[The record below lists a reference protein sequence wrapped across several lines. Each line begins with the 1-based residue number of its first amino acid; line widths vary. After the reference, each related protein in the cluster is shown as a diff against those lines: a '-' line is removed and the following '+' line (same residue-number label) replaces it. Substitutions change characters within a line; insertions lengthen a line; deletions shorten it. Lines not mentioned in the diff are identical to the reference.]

1 MKFHKKSGSKD
12 LDSNSVNLNLDKPKN
27 KNPKKH
33 RVLKIFLVLLALAVL
48 AGGAFAAKTI
58 TTINKVIKHQGGIS
72 ADGLKGELDLSKL
85 KGEGEGRV
93 NILLLGVGD
102 VGHAG
107 EGLTDTILVASVDP
121 KTYDVVMISIPRD
134 LYVKIPGFWWSKINA
149 ANAFAEQAK
158 EDSGPEVIK
167 KTVSDVLDMPI
178 HYYLRIDFTGLKKSV
193 DSLGGVDINNPAA
206 LSDPD
211 YPCDKNERYSC
222 GFNLKAGN
230 FHMDGALALKFARCR
245 KGTCGDDYGRAKRQQ
260 TVLVAMRDQALKLG
274 NILNPAKINDLLG
287 IVGDHLRTDISLEEM
302 QRLVTI
308 GRKIN
313 SNTIINK
320 VLENEEEGLVKNSN
334 IGDSSIVIPTA
345 GVGNYRAIQSYVRSL
360 LIDGY
365 IKSEAAKVEIISDG
379 ARPGRVYALSVL
391 LKSLGYNVIKT
402 TVITEPS
409 DGKTKIID
417 FTNGNKAYTAKY
429 LENRLKVV
437 VDRQVAG
444 PASQTEIKII
454 LGADYEFKNSL

>member
-1 MKFHKKSGSKD
+1 MKLKKMSGSKN
-12 LDSNSVNLNLDKPKN
+12 LDSGTASSNIDKSKIKNS
-27 KNPKKH
+27 KKH
-33 RVLKIFLVLLALAVL
+33 WVLRVSLVLLALAVL

-58 TTINKVIKHQGGIS
+58 MTINKVIKHQGGIS

-107 EGLTDTILVASVDP
+107 EALTDTILVASIDP

-134 LYVKIPGFWWSKINA
+134 LYVKIPGYWWSKINS
-149 ANAFAEQAK
+149 ANAFAEQDK
-158 EDSGPEVIK
+158 EGSGPEVIK

-193 DSLGGVDINNPAA
+193 DSLGGVDINNPTA

-211 YPCDKNERYSC
+211 YPCDKNESYSC
-222 GFNLKAGN
+222 GFNLKAGDY
-230 FHMDGALALKFARCR
+230 HMDGALALKFARCR
-245 KGTCGDDYGRAKRQQ
+245 KGNCGDDYGRAKRQQ
-260 TVLVAMRDQALKLG
+260 AVLVAMRDQALELG
-274 NILNPAKINDLLG
+274 NILNPAKVNELLG

-334 IGDSSIVIPTA
+334 IGDASVVVPAA
-345 GVGNYRAIQSYVRSL
+345 GVGNYRAIQSYVKSL

-365 IKSEAAKVEIISDG
+365 IKSEAAKVEIVSDG
-379 ARPGRVYALSVL
+379 ARPGKLYALSVL

-402 TVITEPS
+402 AVNTEPG
-409 DGKTKIID
+409 DAKTKIID
-417 FTNGNKAYTAKY
+417 FANGNKPYTAKY

-437 VDRQVAG
+437 SERQSAG
-444 PASQTEIKII
+444 PASRADIKII

>member
-1 MKFHKKSGSKD
+1 MSGSKN
-12 LDSNSVNLNLDKPKN
+12 LDSGTASSNIDKSKIKNS
-27 KNPKKH
+27 KKH
-33 RVLKIFLVLLALAVL
+33 WVLRVSLVLLALAVL

-58 TTINKVIKHQGGIS
+58 MTINKVIKHQGGIS

-107 EGLTDTILVASVDP
+107 EALTDTILVASIDP

-134 LYVKIPGFWWSKINA
+134 LYVKIPGYWWSKINA
-149 ANAFAEQAK
+149 ANAFAEQDK
-158 EDSGPEVIK
+158 EGSGPEVIK

-193 DSLGGVDINNPAA
+193 DSLGGVDINNPTA

-222 GFNLKAGN
+222 GFNLKAGDY
-230 FHMDGALALKFARCR
+230 HMDGALALKFARCR
-245 KGTCGDDYGRAKRQQ
+245 KGNCGDDYGRAKRQQ
-260 TVLVAMRDQALKLG
+260 AVLVAMRDQALELG
-274 NILNPAKINDLLG
+274 NILNPAKVNELLG

-334 IGDSSIVIPTA
+334 IGDASVVVPAA
-345 GVGNYRAIQSYVRSL
+345 GVGNYRAIQSYVKSL

-365 IKSEAAKVEIISDG
+365 IKSEAAKVEIVSDG
-379 ARPGRVYALSVL
+379 ARPGKLYALSVL

-402 TVITEPS
+402 AVNTEPG
-409 DGKTKIID
+409 DAKTKIID
-417 FTNGNKAYTAKY
+417 FANGNKPYTAKY

-437 VDRQVAG
+437 SERQSAG
-444 PASQTEIKII
+444 PTSRADIKII

>member
-1 MKFHKKSGSKD
+1 MKLKKMSGSKN
-12 LDSNSVNLNLDKPKN
+12 LDSGTASSNIDKSKIKNS
-27 KNPKKH
+27 KKH
-33 RVLKIFLVLLALAVL
+33 WVLRVSLVLLALAVL

-58 TTINKVIKHQGGIS
+58 MTINKVIKHQGGIS

-107 EGLTDTILVASVDP
+107 EALTDTILVASIDP

-134 LYVKIPGFWWSKINA
+134 LYVKIPGYWWSKINA
-149 ANAFAEQAK
+149 ANAFAEQDK
-158 EDSGPEVIK
+158 EGSGPEVIK

-193 DSLGGVDINNPAA
+193 DSLGGVDINNPTA

-222 GFNLKAGN
+222 GFNLKAGDY
-230 FHMDGALALKFARCR
+230 HMDGALALKFARCR
-245 KGTCGDDYGRAKRQQ
+245 KGNCGDDYGRAKRQQ
-260 TVLVAMRDQALKLG
+260 AVLVAMRDQALELG
-274 NILNPAKINDLLG
+274 NILNPAKVNELLG

-334 IGDSSIVIPTA
+334 IGDASVVVPAA
-345 GVGNYRAIQSYVRSL
+345 GVGNYRAIQSYVKSL

-365 IKSEAAKVEIISDG
+365 IKSEAAKVEIVSDG
-379 ARPGRVYALSVL
+379 ARPGKLYALSVL

-402 TVITEPS
+402 AVNTEPG
-409 DGKTKIID
+409 DAKTKIID
-417 FTNGNKAYTAKY
+417 FANGNKPYTAKY

-437 VDRQVAG
+437 SERQSAG
-444 PASQTEIKII
+444 PTSRADIKII

>member
-1 MKFHKKSGSKD
+1 MKLKKMSGSKN
-12 LDSNSVNLNLDKPKN
+12 LDSGMASSNIDKSKIKNS
-27 KNPKKH
+27 KKH
-33 RVLKIFLVLLALAVL
+33 WVLRVSLVLLALAVL

-58 TTINKVIKHQGGIS
+58 MTINKVIKHQGGIS

-107 EGLTDTILVASVDP
+107 EALTDTILVASIDP

-134 LYVKIPGFWWSKINA
+134 LYVKIPGYWWSKINA
-149 ANAFAEQAK
+149 ANAFAEQDK
-158 EDSGPEVIK
+158 EGSGPEVIK

-193 DSLGGVDINNPAA
+193 DSLGGVDINNPTA

-222 GFNLKAGN
+222 GFNLKAGDY
-230 FHMDGALALKFARCR
+230 HMDGALALKFARCR
-245 KGTCGDDYGRAKRQQ
+245 KGNCGDDYGRAKRQQ
-260 TVLVAMRDQALKLG
+260 AVLVAMRDQALELG
-274 NILNPAKINDLLG
+274 NILNPAKVNELLG

-334 IGDSSIVIPTA
+334 IGDASVVVPAA
-345 GVGNYRAIQSYVRSL
+345 GVGNYRAIQSYVKSL

-365 IKSEAAKVEIISDG
+365 IKSEAAKVEIVSDG
-379 ARPGRVYALSVL
+379 ARPGKLYALSVL

-402 TVITEPS
+402 AVNTEPG
-409 DGKTKIID
+409 DAKTKIID
-417 FTNGNKAYTAKY
+417 FANGNKPYTAKY

-437 VDRQVAG
+437 SERQSAG
-444 PASQTEIKII
+444 PTSRADIKII

>member
-1 MKFHKKSGSKD
+1 MASSNIDKSKIK
-12 LDSNSVNLNLDKPKN
+12 NS
-27 KNPKKH
+27 KKH
-33 RVLKIFLVLLALAVL
+33 WVLRVSLVLLALAVL

-58 TTINKVIKHQGGIS
+58 MTINKVIKHQGGIS

-107 EGLTDTILVASVDP
+107 EALTDTILVASIDP

-134 LYVKIPGFWWSKINA
+134 LYVKIPGYWWSKINS
-149 ANAFAEQAK
+149 ANAFAEQDK
-158 EDSGPEVIK
+158 EGSGPEVIK

-193 DSLGGVDINNPAA
+193 DSLGGVDINNPTA

-222 GFNLKAGN
+222 GFNLKAGDY
-230 FHMDGALALKFARCR
+230 HMDGALALKFARCR
-245 KGTCGDDYGRAKRQQ
+245 KGNCGDDYGRAKRQQ
-260 TVLVAMRDQALKLG
+260 AVLVAMRDQALELG
-274 NILNPAKINDLLG
+274 NILNPAKVNELLG

-334 IGDSSIVIPTA
+334 IGDASVVVPAA
-345 GVGNYRAIQSYVRSL
+345 GVGNYRAIQSYVKSL

-365 IKSEAAKVEIISDG
+365 IKSEAAKVEIVSDG
-379 ARPGRVYALSVL
+379 ARPGKLYALSVL

-402 TVITEPS
+402 AVNTEPG
-409 DGKTKIID
+409 DAKTKIID
-417 FTNGNKAYTAKY
+417 FANGNKPYTAKY

-437 VDRQVAG
+437 SERQSAG
-444 PASQTEIKII
+444 PTSRADIKII